1 MRKLK
6 PNMKSK
12 AFVALILLGCLLMVV
27 AGFTLGQVATA
38 LNTLPGDADDP
49 VATQSYVEA
58 TVGER
63 IAAMTTRIE
72 ELEAELASLKGSG
85 VTTPTTTTPPT
96 TTTNPTTTTT
106 NQTGTLTI
114 TGNSVN
120 VRSGPGTNYD
130 IVASV
135 VKGDT
140 VTKLG
145 VDGEWYRIQTGS
157 VTGYIANYLAQ

>member
-1 MRKLK
+1 MPR
-6 PNMKSK
+6 PNAKGK
-12 AFVALILLGCLLMVV
+12 AALLIIAALIFIVV
-27 AGFTLGQVATA
+27 GFVFGQIAKA

-49 VATQSYVEA
+49 VATQSYVES

-63 IAAMTTRIE
+63 IATLTTRIE
-72 ELEAELASLKGSG
+72 ELEAELAALKGSG
-85 VTTPTTTTPPT
+85 VTAPANPSTPTV
-96 TTTNPTTTTT
+96 TNPTNPTNPSTTT
-106 NQTGTLTI
+106 NQTGTLTV

-145 VDGEWYRIQTGS
+145 VEGEWYRIKTGNI
-157 VTGYIANYLAQ
+157 TGYIANYLAQ